1 MNILPNIEIKNL
13 SLFIDKKILVIADL
27 HIGVEEK
34 MQKQGILIPLFQFKD
49 LYKQIKELLKSKSEI
64 IIINGDLKQEFG
76 KISNQEW
83 RDTLKIL
90 DLLTSNCKNVI
101 LIKGNHDTILGP
113 IAKKRNV
120 EVLDQYRYKNILFIH
135 GNKKVE
141 TDAQTIIIGHIHPSV
156 GLKEGRRI
164 ERYKCFMKG
173 KYKNK
178 DLIVLPAFSK
188 LKEGMDILNQEFISP
203 YIQEV
208 NDFEIF
214 VVGDKIYNF
223 GKVKNIKI

>member
-1 MNILPNIEIKNL
+1 MNILPNIEIKGL
-13 SLFIDKKILVIADL
+13 SLFIDNKVLVIADL

-34 MQKQGILIPLFQFKD
+34 MQKQGILIPLFQFND
-49 LYKQIKELLKSKSEI
+49 LYKQIKELLKLKPEV

-76 KISNQEW
+76 KISDQEW

-90 DLLTSNCKNVI
+90 DLLTSNCKKVI
-101 LIKGNHDTILGP
+101 LVKGNHDTILGP

-120 EVLDQYRYKNILFIH
+120 EILDKYRYKDILFIH
-135 GNKKVE
+135 GNKKIE
-141 TDAQTIIIGHIHPSV
+141 TDAKTIIIGHIHPSV

-173 KYKNK
+173 KYNDKN
-178 DLIVLPAFSK
+178 LIVLPAFSK
-188 LKEGMDILNQEFISP
+188 LREGIDILNQEFISP
-203 YIQEV
+203 YIQEI

-223 GKVKNIKI
+223 GKAKDIKF